1 MHDKMPHNNLVPG
14 VPTTGK
20 VIGLVPGIG
29 GDGGEDD
36 NGPANSANIDVADWV
51 GLAFNPEAAF
61 IDGIDNASSPADVSA
76 NLFPDGFFTIDLA
89 ELPGVDETNEIRDTT
104 DDLDPGGIVP
114 NRLLLLI
121 ALFALALV
129 AVNAFASGAAEGIT
143 S

>member
-1 MHDKMPHNNLVPG
+1 MPHSNL

-20 VIGLVPGIG
+20 VLGLVPGIG
-29 GDGGEDD
+29 GDEEQEQD
-36 NGPANSANIDVADWV
+36 GPANTANIDVADWV

-76 NLFPDGFFTIDLA
+76 NLFPDGFFDTDLP
-89 ELPGVDETNEIRDTT
+89 ELPGVDDTNEITDTT
-104 DDLDPGGIVP
+104 DDLGDIVP
-114 NRLLLLI
+114 NRALLLI

>member
-1 MHDKMPHNNLVPG
+1 M
-14 VPTTGK
+14 
-20 VIGLVPGIG
+20 PGIG
-29 GDGGEDD
+29 GDEEQEQD
-36 NGPANSANIDVADWV
+36 GPANTANIDVADWV

-76 NLFPDGFFTIDLA
+76 NLFPDGFFDTDLP
-89 ELPGVDETNEIRDTT
+89 ELPGVDDTNEITDTT
-104 DDLDPGGIVP
+104 DDLGDIVP
-114 NRLLLLI
+114 NRALLLI

>member
-1 MHDKMPHNNLVPG
+1 MPHSNL

-20 VIGLVPGIG
+20 VLGLVPGIG
-29 GDGGEDD
+29 GDEEQEQD
-36 NGPANSANIDVADWV
+36 GPANTANIDVANWV

-61 IDGIDNASSPADVSA
+61 IDGIDSASSPADVSA
-76 NLFPDGFFTIDLA
+76 NLFPDGFFDTDLP
-89 ELPGVDETNEIRDTT
+89 ELPGVDDTNEITDTT
-104 DDLDPGGIVP
+104 DDLGDIVP
-114 NRLLLLI
+114 NRALLLI